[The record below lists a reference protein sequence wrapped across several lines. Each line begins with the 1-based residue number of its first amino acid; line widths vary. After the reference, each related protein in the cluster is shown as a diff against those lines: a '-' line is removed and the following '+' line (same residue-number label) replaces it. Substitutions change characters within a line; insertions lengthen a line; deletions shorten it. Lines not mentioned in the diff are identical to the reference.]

1 MVLMLA
7 AESVEKKLEMQAS
20 VLVGNYEFYYA
31 AGKLAAVTEFLGD
44 EQTPPLELKMSVE
57 QAFEKFQPTSEDK
70 KGQYLKKMLI
80 RYRPSESYDEQMKE
94 LFLWGKEGKES

>member
-7 AESVEKKLEMQAS
+7 AESVEKKLVMQAS

-31 AGKLAAVTEFLGD
+31 AGKLAAVTKLLGD
-44 EQTPPLELKMSVE
+44 EQTQPMELKTFVE
-57 QAFEKFQPTSEDK
+57 KALEEYQPSAEDVS
-70 KGQYLKKMLI
+70 GAYLKKMLM

-94 LFLWGKEGKES
+94 LFVWGKEGRKS